1 MSCRVSAATLICIFK
16 CNDGQLTWP
25 KHDMEQFE
33 PMRRFTEVSV
43 LIVAHLVMQVLVATA
58 SRAQQPEPAVGQAEA
73 AVPKPG
79 IADGKRS
86 PALTGVRRPLYR
98 LRSSDVVDIGFTFSP
113 EFNQSAIV
121 QPDGYIPLK
130 GAEPVYAEGSTLSD
144 LRETI
149 VQAYTGVLHDPEVT
163 LVLKDFDR
171 PYFIAAGEVGKPGK
185 YELRSDLTVS
195 EAVALAGG
203 FTQRSRHSEVVLFRH
218 VSEDT
223 VESHIINVKALL
235 KARSLGEDMHL
246 QPGDFVFVPQNTLS
260 KVRQFLPA
268 SSLSMYATP
277 TQF

>member
-1 MSCRVSAATLICIFK
+1 
-16 CNDGQLTWP
+16 
-25 KHDMEQFE
+25 
-33 PMRRFTEVSV
+33 MRRFTEVSV